1 MRMSHRNGV
10 NIIHGI
16 LQNINPATGELLFPS
31 ISITTPSEL
40 SSILSKAKIAQRVW
54 SDFPLSK
61 RIELLR
67 ESITTGI
74 QPISQQLAT
83 TITNEMGKV
92 FSESQLEVQQAIELK
107 GKWLDMVQEA
117 NEDVVLVDD
126 EDINNDGNTS
136 AESVVVRDPLGVVAV
151 LSPWNVSLI
160 PDAFDISLADILW

>member
-1 MRMSHRNGV
+1 
-10 NIIHGI
+10 
-16 LQNINPATGELLFPS
+16 
-31 ISITTPSEL
+31 
-40 SSILSKAKIAQRVW
+40 
-54 SDFPLSK
+54 
-61 RIELLR
+61 
-67 ESITTGI
+67 
-74 QPISQQLAT
+74 
-83 TITNEMGKV
+83 MGKV

-160 PDAFDISLADILW
+160 PDAYDISLAAIL

>member
-16 LQNINPATGELLFPS
+16 LQNINPATGELLYPS

-40 SSILSKAKIAQRVW
+40 SSILSKAKFAQRVW

-67 ESITTGI
+67 ESLTTGI

-83 TITNEMGKV
+83 TITNEMGKI

-117 NEDVVLVDD
+117 NEDMVLVDE
-126 EDINNDGNTS
+126 EDINNDDNTI
-136 AESVVVRDPLGVVAV
+136 AESVVLRDPLGVVAV

-160 PDAFDISLADILW
+160 PDAFDISLGSILW

>member
-10 NIIHGI
+10 HIIHGI

-40 SSILSKAKIAQRVW
+40 SSILSKATIAQRVW
-54 SDFPLSK
+54 SGFPLSK

-107 GKWLDMVQEA
+107 GKWLDMVLEA
-117 NEDVVLVDD
+117 NEDVVLVDE
-126 EDINNDGNTS
+126 EDINNDDNTS